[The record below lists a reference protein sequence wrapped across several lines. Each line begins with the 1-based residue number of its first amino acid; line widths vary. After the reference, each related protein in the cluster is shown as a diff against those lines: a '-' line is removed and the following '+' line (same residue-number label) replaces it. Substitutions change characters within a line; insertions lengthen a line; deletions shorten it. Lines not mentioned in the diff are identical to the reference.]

1 MVTLEI
7 VSVFKGTFVSEEN
20 TREKIL
26 LTAGPMFA
34 QDGYQAVTVRDICDR
49 AGVNL
54 ASVNYYFGDKEHLYI
69 EAVKLARESQNSQT
83 PSYVPKVVGDPA
95 GHLLE
100 FIRILLNRLG
110 VAGGSSWQV
119 QLLVREFLN
128 PGEAC
133 RVMVEAHF
141 RPYFEMLL
149 RIIDSIA
156 GRPLPPE
163 IRLRLGFSVIG
174 QCLFY
179 RVSRPIISMFVSEEE
194 YGRDFQ
200 LDRLAEHIAQFSLAG
215 IRQAAG
221 SEGLN
226 SNERPIQVG

>member
-1 MVTLEI
+1 MFEVETQVTE
-7 VSVFKGTFVSEEN
+7 VSEEN

-26 LTAGPMFA
+26 ITAGPMFA
-34 QDGYQAVTVRDICDR
+34 QSGYQAVTVRDICDQ

-69 EAVKLARESQNSQT
+69 EAVKLARESQNSQH
-83 PSYVPKVVGDPA
+83 PSYVPKLSGDPA
-95 GHLLE
+95 AHLRE

-110 VAGGSSWQV
+110 VVGQSSWQA
-119 QLLVREFLN
+119 QLLIREFMN

-133 RVMVEAHF
+133 RVMVESYF

-156 GRPLPPE
+156 GRPLPPDV
-163 IRLRLGFSVIG
+163 RLRLGFSIIG

-179 RVSRPIISMFVSEEE
+179 RVSRPIISMFVTTEEFD
-194 YGRDFQ
+194 RDFQ
-200 LDRLAEHIAQFSLAG
+200 VDSLSEHITQFSLIA
-215 IRQAAG
+215 IR
-221 SEGLN
+221 GLTALD
-226 SNERPIQVG
+226 SPTNEKPIQVG

>member
-1 MVTLEI
+1 M
-7 VSVFKGTFVSEEN
+7 SEEN

-34 QDGYQAVTVRDICDR
+34 QSGYQAVTVRDICDQ

-69 EAVKLARESQNSQT
+69 EAVKLARESQNSQH
-83 PSYVPKVVGDPA
+83 PSYVPKLAGDPSA
-95 GHLLE
+95 HLRE

-110 VAGGSSWQV
+110 VAGQSSWQA
-119 QLLVREFLN
+119 QLLIREFLS

-133 RVMVEAHF
+133 RVMVESYF

-149 RIIDSIA
+149 RIIDGIA

-163 IRLRLGFSVIG
+163 ERLRLGFSVIG

-179 RVSRPIISMFVSEEE
+179 RVSRPIISMFVAQDEFD
-194 YGRDFQ
+194 RDFQ
-200 LDRLAEHIAQFSLAG
+200 VETLANHIAQFSVAA
-215 IRQAAG
+215 IRGLTSLDSG
-221 SEGLN
+221 SPDN
-226 SNERPIQVG
+226 DRPIQVG